1 MAGVLAFKNVFALR
15 GTGRV
20 LRNEQLEA
28 NAAIRLVQQR
38 ALPTRQQHDKLQKGI
53 AEFFADELELEPLHG
68 HSPPQIDLNPPL
80 LNGVAR
86 IRFPE
91 RGRVAVENIIR

>member
-1 MAGVLAFKNVFALR
+1 MFAFKNVFALR

-38 ALPTRQQHDKLQKGI
+38 ALPARQQHDKLQKGI
-53 AEFFADELELEPLHG
+53 AEFFVDELELEPLYGHG
-68 HSPPQIDLNPPL
+68 PPQIDLNPPPL
-80 LNGVAR
+80 DGIAR
-86 IRFPE
+86 VRLPE
-91 RGRVAVENIIR
+91 RGRIAVENVIR

>member
-1 MAGVLAFKNVFALR
+1 MFAFKNVFALR

-38 ALPTRQQHDKLQKGI
+38 ALPARQQHDKLQKGV
-53 AEFFADELELEPLHG
+53 AEFFVDELELEPLYGHG
-68 HSPPQIDLNPPL
+68 PPQIDLNPPPL
-80 LNGVAR
+80 DGIAR
-86 IRFPE
+86 VRLPE
-91 RGRVAVENIIR
+91 RGWIAVENAVR